1 MTKICRKFRCQLNLC
16 EGVHRFFKIILGGT
30 LVNSLNAPGLRNM
43 SFYMYRNIA
52 MG

>member
-1 MTKICRKFRCQLNLC
+1 MENLDVNLTYVR
-16 EGVHRFFKIILGGT
+16 EYIDFFKIILGGT